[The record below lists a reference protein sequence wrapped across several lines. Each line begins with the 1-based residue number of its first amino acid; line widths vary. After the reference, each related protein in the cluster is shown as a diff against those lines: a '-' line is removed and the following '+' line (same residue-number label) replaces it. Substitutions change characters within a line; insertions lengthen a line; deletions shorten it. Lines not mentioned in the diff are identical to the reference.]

1 VALADAGLGADALGH
16 SPGVREQRVEQRARG
31 PLGTGSLVSQLDLA
45 GYLALADEHAVETG
59 GDAEQVPDG
68 VQVVVCV
75 EVGADLV
82 GRQAVEIRQE
92 VRELLAGL
100 LAFTGV
106 AEVQFDA
113 VAGAEQDRLPAGA
126 GREPVEGPADLLVRE
141 SEPFAN
147 PNGGSAITATQDHY
161 VHRARNLCSS
171 HGSPRM

>member
-1 VALADAGLGADALGH
+1 M
-16 SPGVREQRVEQRARG
+16 REQGVEQRARG
-31 PLGTGSLVSQLDLA
+31 PPGLGPLVSPLDLA
-45 GYLALADEHAVETG
+45 GDLALADEHAVQAGSDE
-59 GDAEQVPDG
+59 EQVSDG
-68 VQVVVCV
+68 VQAAVCV

-141 SEPFAN
+141 SEPLAN

-161 VHRARNLCSS
+161 VHRARNLCST

>member
-1 VALADAGLGADALGH
+1 
-16 SPGVREQRVEQRARG
+16 
-31 PLGTGSLVSQLDLA
+31 
-45 GYLALADEHAVETG
+45 
-59 GDAEQVPDG
+59 
-68 VQVVVCV
+68 VVVCV

-82 GRQAVEIRQE
+82 NRQAVEIRQE

-141 SEPFAN
+141 GKSLAN
-147 PNGGSAITATQDHY
+147 PDGGSTVTATQGQSGN
-161 VHRARNLCSS
+161 RARNLCST